1 MEATWRMRGR
11 LRGADEARLGFKT
24 ADERGPLD
32 LKRIERPRLKSAGF
46 FHLASTAAR
55 VAAARGGNSP
65 EKLAGARPGEGGRRG
80 SS

>member
-1 MEATWRMRGR
+1 MRTVGSNEDR
-11 LRGADEARLGFKT
+11 TVAIKG
-24 ADERGPLD
+24 
-32 LKRIERPRLKSAGF
+32 AGF